1 MRISLIQAPYW
12 LGNPELPMAAGP
24 TRIVEAGAAEALREA
39 GNDVELVAVEAAEL
53 DSDDGYYFNEI
64 KGSFAVMGL
73 VAERVREA
81 VERGSFPI
89 VLATNC
95 LNTVGIVAGG
105 STDVGVVWF
114 DAHADFSSTE
124 TTPSGF
130 LDGQG
135 LSILTGTG
143 WDALRQT
150 IPGYR
155 TVPER
160 NVVLVGVR
168 DTDLDEDERLAA
180 SSIAV
185 VPPGELEGGL
195 EARLDALRERV
206 ADVHL
211 HLDLDVLDPSE
222 GMVNRYAAA
231 GGPTAE
237 AVAAAIRAIG
247 ERFRIRSAAMTAYDP
262 SADTEGS
269 VPPTAVRL
277 LVEIAEAAATC
288 RTTTG

>member
-1 MRISLIQAPYW
+1 VQIRLIHAPYW
-12 LGNPELPMAAGP
+12 LGDAELPMAAGP

-39 GNDVELVAVEAAEL
+39 GNEVELVAVEAAEL

-64 KGSFAVMGL
+64 KGSFAVMEL
-73 VAERVREA
+73 IAERVREA
-81 VERGSFPI
+81 VEHDFFPI

-114 DAHADFSSTE
+114 DAHADFSTTE
-124 TTPSGF
+124 TSSSGF

-143 WDALRQT
+143 WSALRET

-155 TVPER
+155 VVPET
-160 NVVLVGVR
+160 NVVLAGVR
-168 DTDLDEDERLAA
+168 DTDLDEDERLATSA
-180 SSIAV
+180 IVV
-185 VPPGELEGGL
+185 VPPDELEGGL
-195 EARLDALRERV
+195 EAKLDALRERV

-211 HLDLDVLDPSE
+211 HLDLDVLDRSE
-222 GMVNRYAAA
+222 GMVNLYAAD
-231 GGPTAE
+231 GGPSAAE
-237 AVAAAIRAIG
+237 VAAAIRAVG

-262 SADTEGS
+262 SADPKGR
-269 VPPTAVRL
+269 VPPVAVRL
-277 LVEIAEAAATC
+277 LLEIAAAAAGTAT
-288 RTTTG
+288 RA

>member
-39 GNDVELVAVEAAEL
+39 GNDVELASVEAAEL

-64 KGSFAVMGL
+64 KGSFAVVGL

-81 VERGSFPI
+81 VERGSFPV

-160 NVVLVGVR
+160 TSAWR
-168 DTDLDEDERLAA
+168 RPPSRWFPRA
-180 SSIAV
+180 SSRAGSK
-185 VPPGELEGGL
+185 PGSTPCASAWPTCISTSTWTSSTP
-195 EARLDALRERV
+195 AREW
-206 ADVHL
+206 
-211 HLDLDVLDPSE
+211 
-222 GMVNRYAAA
+222 
-231 GGPTAE
+231 
-237 AVAAAIRAIG
+237 
-247 ERFRIRSAAMTAYDP
+247 
-262 SADTEGS
+262 
-269 VPPTAVRL
+269 
-277 LVEIAEAAATC
+277 
-288 RTTTG
+288 